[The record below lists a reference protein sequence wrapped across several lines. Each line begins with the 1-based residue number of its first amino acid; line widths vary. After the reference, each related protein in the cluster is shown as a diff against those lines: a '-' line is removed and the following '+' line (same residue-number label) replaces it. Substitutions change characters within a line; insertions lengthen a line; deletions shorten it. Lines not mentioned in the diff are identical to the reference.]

1 MLMKSRVD
9 GKWNRPA
16 SRQFPSEREFA
27 DQRRTLVEVAVSYPT
42 GADQKIYDSGPAEP
56 CRTIGPGAEVNL
68 LIALKVCSA
77 QLLAM
82 PSYCKVCSPVQPKTN
97 EQAGRALRFAY
108 FRELLTVSNTISR
121 SPVTAMPTS
130 ADWGVPEAPMLEST
144 PSFDCAMKAKRSAR
158 FT

>member
-77 QLLAM
+77 QLFRHAFVLQGLLAG
-82 PSYCKVCSPVQPKTN
+82 PAKN
-97 EQAGRALRFAY
+97 ERAGRTGIEICVFPRAF
-108 FRELLTVSNTISR
+108 
-121 SPVTAMPTS
+121 
-130 ADWGVPEAPMLEST
+130 
-144 PSFDCAMKAKRSAR
+144 
-158 FT
+158 